1 MKAKGITVCKG
12 DDGVV
17 RVYVLAGSKRDGGD
31 AAAAVFSAVGAPLA
45 LSLVTFE
52 VAGADVTSTASAAP
66 PPAATQPAAQ
76 PVPPRRSA
84 VVSQPSERVSSRDRQ
99 ALAAVGMDMSAIM
112 KVADRQRKKAVRVG
126 VGVGVRVWHCSHHR
140 YGLPNTRTPPVLRK
154 GGKKLLRHAL
164 AAPWKARHRVRTTRR
179 R

>member
-12 DDGVV
+12 DGGVV

-126 VGVGVRVWHCSHHR
+126 VGVWVCGCGTAHTIDTACQTPEHHQCSERAGKGSYATHEQLHR
-140 YGLPNTRTPPVLRK
+140 RQGT
-154 GGKKLLRHAL
+154 G
-164 AAPWKARHRVRTTRR
+164 
-179 R
+179 

>member
-76 PVPPRRSA
+76 PVPPRHSA
-84 VVSQPSERVSSRDRQ
+84 VVSQPSERVSSRDRE
-99 ALAAVGMDMSAIM
+99 ALAAVGMDMGAIM

-126 VGVGVRVWHCSHHR
+126 VGVWVCGCGTAHTIDTAC
-140 YGLPNTRTPPVLRK
+140 RTPEHHQCSERAGK
-154 GGKKLLRHAL
+154 GSYATHEQL
-164 AAPWKARHRVRTTRR
+164 HRRQGTG
-179 R
+179 

>member
-12 DDGVV
+12 DGGVV

-76 PVPPRRSA
+76 PVPPRHSA
-84 VVSQPSERVSSRDRQ
+84 VVSQPSERVSSRDRE
-99 ALAAVGMDMSAIM
+99 ALAAVGMDMGAIM

-126 VGVGVRVWHCSHHR
+126 VGVWVCGCGTAHTIDTACQTPEHHQCSER
-140 YGLPNTRTPPVLRK
+140 A
-154 GGKKLLRHAL
+154 GKSSYATH
-164 AAPWKARHRVRTTRR
+164 
-179 R
+179 